1 MGMTTYY
8 GYRSSILWVSYGSP
22 MGLLWVSYGS
32 PWSSDDLMQQTPLSN
47 ELMVITTIEA
57 SKNTSLG
64 PRTQGTPKERS
75 PLVSLKTY

>member
-8 GYRSSILWVSYGSP
+8 GYRSSI
-22 MGLLWVSYGS
+22 LWVSYGS

-57 SKNTSLG
+57 PKNTSLG

-75 PLVSLKTY
+75 PLVTLKTY